1 MSPSSRAVTSDPKA
15 SEFDR
20 HGCKQLFWA
29 RYVGCKPANEVGV
42 VGPQRFASRTCGL
55 EARSDRSQAVR
66 SSLNGP
72 HSIGDLRHLRP
83 IARQRE
89 LGITS
94 PNVTNM

>member
-29 RYVGCKPANEVGV
+29 LYVECKPANEVGV
-42 VGPQRFASRTCGL
+42 VGPRGFEPRTDGL
-55 EARSDRSQAVR
+55 KARSGRSQAVP

-72 HSIGDLRHLRP
+72 HFIGVHRDLRP
-83 IARQRE
+83 ITHPRE
-89 LGITS
+89 LGTTS